1 MLRINHVPCISA
13 KKGISFEFN
22 ITCSCYIQLLSAVI
36 TAVTQEFFNTVF
48 EWKIYETEGKCTSS
62 ENTYL
67 HQKFLL

>member
-22 ITCSCYIQLLSAVI
+22 IACSCYIQLLSAVI

-48 EWKIYETEGKCTSS
+48 E
-62 ENTYL
+62 
-67 HQKFLL
+67 